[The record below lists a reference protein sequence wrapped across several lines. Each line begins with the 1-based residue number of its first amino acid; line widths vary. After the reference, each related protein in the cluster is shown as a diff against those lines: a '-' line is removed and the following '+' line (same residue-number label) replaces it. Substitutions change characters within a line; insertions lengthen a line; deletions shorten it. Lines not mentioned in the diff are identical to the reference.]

1 MANKDID
8 KAKGKVKQAAG
19 DLTGDEGLRREGK
32 ADEAAGKA
40 KGAVDK
46 VTEKAKNLLGKRKD
60 R

>member
-8 KAKGKVKQAAG
+8 KGKGKVKQAAG
-19 DLTGDEGLRREGK
+19 DFTGDEGLRRDGK

-40 KGAVDK
+40 KD
-46 VTEKAKNLLGKRKD
+46 LLGKRKD